1 MMDEIIVQ
9 NSPMHLFGL
18 MCYSLSIIG
27 VGFTMMLK
35 LLGNRFDEDDSQPF
49 KLVIFRFLLFFLLIL
64 FLGRMMI

>member
-18 MCYSLSIIG
+18 VCYALSIIG

-35 LLGNRFDEDDSQPF
+35 LLGNRFDEDDNQPF

-64 FLGRMMI
+64 FLGRMML